1 MNHPKIP
8 VIVLTGFLGS
18 GKTTLLNRL
27 IASGPKT
34 AVIINEF
41 GSTPVDQ
48 DLLKTQRMPMTVLSG
63 GCLCCQIKG
72 ALAPTLKNLWMS
84 WSNATE
90 KPFHRI
96 IIETSGVA
104 SPEPIL
110 DTLLRER
117 WISSRYHLQQIITTL
132 AIPSALEQL
141 HRFAEARAQIA
152 WADVLLLTHADLVA
166 QAQISELHQQ
176 LHLFAP
182 ATPTHE
188 VTTDACGLQ
197 SFMCFTGLA
206 FRRLPEAGV
215 QLEHTFR
222 IVSVYLQQPQAW
234 LELQAVLVALLEKHA
249 DTLLRIKGVVFV
261 QDQVEALAVHA
272 AAGRLYPPV
281 CLPERPEMDQ
291 RSRLVFIGLFDID
304 PFVADLARSL
314 GIKAAQNVISVH

>member
-1 MNHPKIP
+1 MHHPKIH

-41 GSTPVDQ
+41 GSMPVDQ
-48 DLLKTQRMPMTVLSG
+48 DLLQAQGMPMTLLSG

-90 KPFHRI
+90 KPFKRI

-132 AIPSALEQL
+132 AIPAALDQL

-152 WADVLLLTHADLVA
+152 WADVLLLTHVDLA
-166 QAQISELHQQ
+166 EQAQISELHHQ
-176 LHLFAP
+176 LRTLAP
-182 ATPTHE
+182 ATPTLE
-188 VTTDACGLQ
+188 VTTDVFDLQ
-197 SFMCFTGLA
+197 SFMCFTEPA
-206 FRRLPEAGV
+206 FRRLPEAGL
-215 QLEHTFR
+215 QSDHDFR
-222 IVSVYLQQPQAW
+222 SVSVYLQQLASWP
-234 LELQAVLVALLEKHA
+234 ELQAVLQGLLEKHA
-249 DTLLRIKGVVFV
+249 DTLLRIKGVVFT
-261 QDQVEALAVHA
+261 QDQSEALVIHA
-272 AAGRLYPPV
+272 SAGRLYPPV
-281 CLPERPEMDQ
+281 CLPERPDMEQ
-291 RSRLVFIGLFDID
+291 RSRLVFIGLFDVD
-304 PFVADLARSL
+304 KFATELAQSL
-314 GIKAAQNVISVH
+314 GIKVEKNVISVH